1 MQRHIKLYGFYTV
14 LPHQKQ
20 AKKKQQ
26 EKLFSVL
33 ERNEGSTNQMAAKSS
48 RRAAAPPLPPLDSS
62 TVTPTKPWQSLG
74 RAFVSRVTVFSF
86 CKLVI

>member
-1 MQRHIKLYGFYTV
+1 M

-33 ERNEGSTNQMAAKSS
+33 ERNEGSTNQMAATSEGPTNQMAATSS
-48 RRAAAPPLPPLDSS
+48 RRAAASPPFP
-62 TVTPTKPWQSLG
+62 
-74 RAFVSRVTVFSF
+74 R
-86 CKLVI
+86 